1 MIPTIAL
8 VGRPNVGKS
17 TLFNQLTRSR
27 DALVADFSG
36 LTRDRHYG
44 KGSFDEKPF
53 FVIDTGG
60 MGEIEQGIDEPM
72 LEQSRQ
78 AVEEADLVVFLV
90 DARAGL
96 TPGDEEIANYLRRA
110 KTTVIVAV
118 NKTDGLD
125 QDLVLGDFYRLGF
138 DQVVPIAASHG
149 RGVRTL
155 LETALADFDFDETPI
170 EDDEGRIRIAV
181 VGRPN
186 VGKSTLINRMLGED
200 RVVVFDMPG
209 TTRDSIYIDYE
220 RDGKAYTLIDTA
232 GVRRR
237 KNIRLAVEK
246 FSIVKTLQAI
256 EDAQVV
262 ILLMDASEGVVDQD
276 LHLLGQVIDAGRSLV
291 VAMNKWDGLEPSQRD
306 WIKRE
311 LERRLVFA
319 NFADLHFISA
329 LHGTGV
335 GHLYKSV
342 EKAFKSAAQQ
352 LSTNKLTRILTEAT
366 KQHAPPLVRGR
377 RIKLRYAHAGGH
389 HPPVVVIHGNQTEEL
404 PNHYVRYLEKYF
416 RQALN
421 LEGTPVKLV
430 FRTGDNPYKDKKQ
443 KLTLRQVAKRRRMMK
458 HVKGRK

>member
-27 DALVADFSG
+27 DALVANYSG

-44 KGSFDEKPF
+44 KGYYEESPF

-60 MGEIEQGIDEPM
+60 MGDIEQGIDEPM

-78 AVEEADLVVFLV
+78 AIEEADLVIFLV

-96 TPGDEEIANYLRRA
+96 TPGDEEIAHYLRRS
-110 KTTVIVAV
+110 KTPVYVAV

-138 DQVVPIAASHG
+138 DQVVAIAASHG
-149 RGVRTL
+149 RGIRTL
-155 LETALADFDFDETPI
+155 LERTLGEFDFGELPLD
-170 EDDEGRIRIAV
+170 DDEDRIRIAV

-186 VGKSTLINRMLGED
+186 VGKSTLINRMLGEE

-209 TTRDSIYIDYE
+209 TTRDSIYVDYE

-232 GVRRR
+232 GVRKR

-291 VAMNKWDGLEPSQRD
+291 VAMNKWDGLEPSQRE

-311 LERRLVFA
+311 LERRLVFV
-319 NFADLHFISA
+319 NFAELHFISA

-335 GHLYKSV
+335 GNLYKSV
-342 EKAFKSAAQQ
+342 EKAFNSAAQQ
-352 LSTNKLTRILTEAT
+352 LSTNKLTRILGEAT
-366 KQHAPPLVRGR
+366 KQHSPPLVRGR

-416 RQALN
+416 RQELK
-421 LEGTPVKLV
+421 LEGTPIKLV
-430 FRTGDNPYKDKKQ
+430 FKTGENPYKDKKQ
-443 KLTLRQVAKRRRMMK
+443 KLTLRQAAKRRRLMK

>member
-27 DALVADFSG
+27 DALVANYSG

-44 KGSFDEKPF
+44 KGLYEENPF

-60 MGEIEQGIDEPM
+60 MGDIEQGIDEPM

-78 AVEEADLVVFLV
+78 AIEEADLVIFLV

-96 TPGDEEIANYLRRA
+96 TPGDEEIAHYLRRS
-110 KTTVIVAV
+110 KTPVYVAV
-118 NKTDGLD
+118 NKIDGLD

-138 DQVVPIAASHG
+138 DQVVAIAASHG
-149 RGVRTL
+149 RGIRAL
-155 LETALADFDFDETPI
+155 LETTLGDFDFGELSMDED
-170 EDDEGRIRIAV
+170 EDRIRIAV

-186 VGKSTLINRMLGED
+186 VGKSTLINRMLGEE

-232 GVRRR
+232 GVRKR

-256 EDAQVV
+256 ENAQVV

-311 LERRLVFA
+311 LERRLVFV
-319 NFADLHFISA
+319 NFAELHFISA

-335 GHLYKSV
+335 GNLYQSV
-342 EKAFKSAAQQ
+342 EKAFNSAAQQ
-352 LSTNKLTRILTEAT
+352 LSTNKLTRILGEAV
-366 KQHAPPLVRGR
+366 KQHSPPLVRGR
-377 RIKLRYAHAGGH
+377 RIKLRYAHSGGH

-416 RQALN
+416 RQELK
-421 LEGTPVKLV
+421 LEGTPIKLV
-430 FRTGDNPYKDKKQ
+430 FKTGENPYKDKKQ
-443 KLTLRQVAKRRRMMK
+443 KLTLRQAAKRRRLMK